1 MFDARVQ
8 RTLRTCT
15 LLLVCAAAV
24 LITIPSTAAPAQQ
37 RYRYVNDQ
45 GVVVLDQSIPSQY
58 IDRGYTVLGADGRV
72 VRVVPSAAER
82 KKQEA
87 QAKVAEA
94 ERKVQEDR
102 AQTDQELMRM
112 YSSIDDIER
121 ARDRKLD
128 SIRTAIAITQGN
140 LRRLV
145 AQKKNIEDQGAL
157 MERAGRPVPPES
169 VRNLKIVSGQIRDR
183 QIEINLRK
191 AEFDR
196 VRAAFDMNT
205 HRLRELYLYDTPEGG
220 PAGGSNDGSNGTNGV
235 SRSAPSSAA
244 TGTSTGARASH

>member
-1 MFDARVQ
+1 MRASDTQFQ
-8 RTLRTCT
+8 RFRRTCAQ
-15 LLLVCAAAV
+15 LLGCVAV
-24 LITIPSTAAPAQQ
+24 VVTTVSTAFAASSTQQ
-37 RYRYVNDQ
+37 ERYRYVNDQ

-72 VRVVPSAAER
+72 VRVVPSVVER
-82 KKQEA
+82 KKLEA

-157 MERAGRPVPPES
+157 LERAGRPVPPES
-169 VRNLKIVSGQIRDR
+169 VRNLKIVTGQIHDR
-183 QIEINLRK
+183 QVEISLRK

-196 VRAAFDMNT
+196 VRAAFDLNT
-205 HRLRELYLYDTPEGG
+205 HRLRELYLYDTPGAGG
-220 PAGGSNDGSNGTNGV
+220 ASRSDASPAGGAG
-235 SRSAPSSAA
+235 AA
-244 TGTSTGARASH
+244 TDGRASH